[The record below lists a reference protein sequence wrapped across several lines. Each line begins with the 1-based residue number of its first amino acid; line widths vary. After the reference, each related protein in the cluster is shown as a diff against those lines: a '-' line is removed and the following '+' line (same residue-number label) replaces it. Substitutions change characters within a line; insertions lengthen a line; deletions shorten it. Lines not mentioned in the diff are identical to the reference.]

1 MPFNLFRKRDTA
13 GQPAVSQEASDP
25 AAAGIPFEA
34 LTDDWRLVGRFAVGG
49 RLSDVL
55 NRREAIPL
63 ADVQWAP
70 LEASSALSEAPGL
83 KTVDP
88 YDLIAVFAG
97 RGSLPDRDDDQRA
110 ALRIRKFPYD
120 VVLDLGTIHVVG
132 RVYLYPGSDPQSL
145 LDRQAEL
152 FLPVTRAP
160 ALRDD
165 TPVGPMEAEV
175 VLVNRSYLK
184 SVEQL
189 ESQPDA
195 DDDGGSEGAG

>member
-1 MPFNLFRKRDTA
+1 MPFNLFRKRDREGAA
-13 GQPAVSQEASDP
+13 GPSPADSAGAEQ
-25 AAAGIPFEA
+25 GIPFEA
-34 LTDDWRLVGRFAVGG
+34 LTEDWRLVGRFAVDG

-70 LEASSALSEAPGL
+70 LDASAPLTDAPGL

-97 RGSLPDRDDDQRA
+97 AGSLPTRDEDHRVA
-110 ALRIRKFPYD
+110 MRVRKFPYD
-120 VVLDLGTIHVVG
+120 VELDLGTVHVVG
-132 RVYLYPGSDPQSL
+132 RVYLYPASDPQSL

-152 FLPVTRAP
+152 FLPVTRAT
-160 ALRDD
+160 ALHDG
-165 TPVGPMEAEV
+165 TPLGPQEAEV

-189 ESQPDA
+189 EAQPSDA
-195 DDDGGSEGAG
+195 DDGEDQES